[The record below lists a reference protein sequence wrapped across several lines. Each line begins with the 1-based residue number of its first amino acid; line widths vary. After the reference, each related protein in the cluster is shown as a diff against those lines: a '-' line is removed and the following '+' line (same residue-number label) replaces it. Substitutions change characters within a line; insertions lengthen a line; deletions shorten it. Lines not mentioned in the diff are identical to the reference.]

1 MAKRRWIPAFAGMTV
16 GCTGVTVGR
25 AGMKVGC
32 AGMTV
37 GRAEVTGCEV
47 ARSNVMSSPLKRNE
61 MNRRTHF
68 GGNDYGL
75 Q

>member
-1 MAKRRWIPAFAGMTV
+1 MAKRRWIPAFAGVTV

-25 AGMKVGC
+25 AEV
-32 AGMTV
+32 TV
-37 GRAEVTGCEV
+37 GRAGMTGCEV
-47 ARSNVMSSPLKRNE
+47 ARSNVMSSPLKRND